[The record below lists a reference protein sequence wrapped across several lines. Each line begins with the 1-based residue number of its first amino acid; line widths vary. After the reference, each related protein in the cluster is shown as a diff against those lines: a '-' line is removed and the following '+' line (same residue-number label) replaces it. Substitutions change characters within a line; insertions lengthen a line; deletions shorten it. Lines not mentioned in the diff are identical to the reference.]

1 MNKRQLSLRDTYPD
15 YQNPKLLSL
24 SLCHSYQL
32 FVTLSLARY
41 SLLLKFYRS
50 CSTIQCCSTDNQVF
64 KLFDLSDF
72 LTVAQ
77 ATTWPCLEE
86 EEEDHLQDAVE
97 GGGIKVAPLRSIS
110 YKSLICLETLGM
122 KSKILIC

>member
-1 MNKRQLSLRDTYPD
+1 MVDKIVLGSTITLDLTYSM
-15 YQNPKLLSL
+15 Q
-24 SLCHSYQL
+24 
-32 FVTLSLARY
+32 FVRRY